1 MELQGK
7 VHQILETETKGEK
20 NFKTKTPHT
29 KTHKLKKITFQKL
42 KKFKFQKT
50 QKLKKSKF

>member
-20 NFKTKTPHT
+20 NFKTKRGTGGYGST
-29 KTHKLKKITFQKL
+29 GK
-42 KKFKFQKT
+42 
-50 QKLKKSKF
+50 

>member
-20 NFKTKTPHT
+20 NFKTKKSLSIGVQNT
-29 KTHKLKKITFQKL
+29 KECAERITQRYNFRLQM
-42 KKFKFQKT
+42 
-50 QKLKKSKF
+50 